1 MIIMNMNTSFDYLTI
16 QQVAKLYLAISRVYD
31 NSCFQE
37 YEQMKSRVFQKVEEA
52 PEVSIDIVLT
62 LSLPLSLD
70 GLEKE
75 SKVWE
80 KFKNAVID
88 H

>member
-1 MIIMNMNTSFDYLTI
+1 
-16 QQVAKLYLAISRVYD
+16 
-31 NSCFQE
+31 
-37 YEQMKSRVFQKVEEA
+37 MKSRVFQKVEEA

-80 KFKNAVID
+80 KFKNAVMD

>member
-1 MIIMNMNTSFDYLTI
+1 MNTSFDYLTI

-37 YEQMKSRVFQKVEEA
+37 YEQMKSRVFKKVEEA

-75 SKVWE
+75 SKVWG
-80 KFKNAVID
+80 KFKNAVMD